1 MATSRAYMEFI
12 LDQLPEGCRAR
23 SMMGESLVYYRDK
36 AAASLCDDRLLV
48 KPVPAA
54 LGLLDPPVGAV
65 PCAGGRPMQLVENV
79 EDRDF
84 LARLMDAIYPQLP
97 APKPKKKR
105 SPA

>member
-1 MATSRAYMEFI
+1 MATGRAYMEFI
-12 LDQLPEGCRAR
+12 LDQLPEGCRTR
-23 SMMGESLVYYRDK
+23 SMMGEYLVYYRDK
-36 AAASLCDDRLLV
+36 VAANPCDDRLLV

-54 LGLLDPPVGAV
+54 LELLDPPVWAV
-65 PCAGGRPMQLVENV
+65 PYEGAREMLLVENV

>member
-23 SMMGESLVYYRDK
+23 SMMGEYLVYYRDK
-36 AAASLCDDRLLV
+36 VAANLCDDRLLV

-54 LGLLDPPVGAV
+54 LELLDPPVLAV
-65 PCAGGRPMQLVENV
+65 PYEGAREMLLVENV
-79 EDRDF
+79 EDREF
-84 LARLMDAIYPQLP
+84 LARLMEAIYPQLP

>member
-23 SMMGESLVYYRDK
+23 SMMGEYLVYYRDK
-36 AAASLCDDRLLV
+36 VAANLCDDRLLV

-54 LGLLDPPVGAV
+54 LELLDPPVWAV
-65 PCAGGRPMQLVENV
+65 PYEGAREMLLVENV

-84 LARLMDAIYPQLP
+84 LARLMEAIYPQLP

>member
-23 SMMGESLVYYRDK
+23 SMMGEYLVYYRDK

-54 LGLLDPPVGAV
+54 PNLPFINIPPT
-65 PCAGGRPMQLVENV
+65 
-79 EDRDF
+79 
-84 LARLMDAIYPQLP
+84 
-97 APKPKKKR
+97 R
-105 SPA
+105 SWR

>member
-23 SMMGESLVYYRDK
+23 SMMGEYLVYYRDK
-36 AAASLCDDRLLV
+36 VAANLCDDRLLV

-54 LGLLDPPVGAV
+54 LELLDPAVWAAPYEGA
-65 PCAGGRPMQLVENV
+65 REMLLVENV

-84 LARLMDAIYPQLP
+84 LARLMEAIYPQLP